1 MRQTW
6 RDGTMLLCASSS
18 PFGEG
23 ERGGQS
29 ANDGMPVRH
38 CTGGPSDEELARE
51 VLTHAREEHDAS
63 DLTEE
68 RAREMVASHAQ
79 GTEDAS

>member
-1 MRQTW
+1 MRT
-6 RDGTMLLCASSS
+6 LEC
-18 PFGEG
+18 PC
-23 ERGGQS
+23 
-29 ANDGMPVRH
+29 GMRLEAH
-38 CTGGPSDEELARE
+38 NDEELARE

-68 RAREMVASHAQ
+68 RAREMVASHAE